1 MGAGVIPCPI
11 IVQESEARSW
21 GLGVVLLLVL
31 GERGGGCRL
40 LPSLPLG
47 PAISFK
53 KRYWQSL
60 THAEH
65 CAFTYMV
72 SSIPHKNPTGEIL
85 SLFYRFENRFSEP

>member
-1 MGAGVIPCPI
+1 MQATPQPT
-11 IVQESEARSW
+11 SWARYLIHSSVHT
-21 GLGVVLLLVL
+21 L
-31 GERGGGCRL
+31 
-40 LPSLPLG
+40 
-47 PAISFK
+47 K